1 VYAVEG
7 IGVPT
12 VARIVGSPVIVSV
25 SADDGDEYMS
35 DAISTKL
42 SSSETFL
49 PIFMPPL
56 RKA

>member
-1 VYAVEG
+1 V

-12 VARIVGSPVIVSV
+12 VAEMAGSPVITSV
-25 SADDGDEYMS
+25 SADDGDEDMS

-49 PIFMPPL
+49 PIFMPAL